1 MTFNQFSRSEVLVP
15 SISITEAARHDN
27 VNFYSW
33 KAHKDWVTEVHYS
46 KELNAIISSSNHG
59 PSAICISSMPENTI
73 GWNSSSKF
81 KPDKN
86 YISISKGVKTFAF
99 ASRGNTL
106 VTGGIDRIVRIFNI
120 PSRTFQISKAT
131 GFLKGHNNP
140 VIYVGIDQ
148 KENRLI
154 SASQD
159 NVIRVWDMSEQTCLV
174 ILNPKTHQIKSDF
187 TAMLY
192 PPHLKC
198 LILATDVINLL
209 EIEVQASTSATT
221 NTGFIF

>member
-1 MTFNQFSRSEVLVP
+1 M
-15 SISITEAARHDN
+15 
-27 VNFYSW
+27 
-33 KAHKDWVTEVHYS
+33 
-46 KELNAIISSSNHG
+46 
-59 PSAICISSMPENTI
+59 
-73 GWNSSSKF
+73 
-81 KPDKN
+81 
-86 YISISKGVKTFAF
+86 
-99 ASRGNTL
+99 
-106 VTGGIDRIVRIFNI
+106 TGGIDRIVRVFNI

-174 ILNPKTHQIKSDF
+174 VLNPKTHQIKSDF

-209 EIEVQASTSATT
+209 EIEER
-221 NTGFIF
+221 IR